1 MKDLSPHARRLLADA
16 RATRVPAS
24 SKLRVRRALAASVAA
39 GISSAAVEAALAAS
53 AAAGTAG
60 SAAAGHGVI
69 TALAVWGGAG
79 IATGVAVTAASVAL
93 LRPAPRDSDRPTP
106 SVAARPRRST
116 ATVPAAP
123 VVRAPPPVAETSTA
137 SAPDAVAR
145 LRHPGVAQELSLLAE
160 ARAALRDG
168 DPERALA
175 LTQQHEQRFGE
186 GALAEE
192 ALAARI
198 LALCALG
205 RREQGRAAVAT
216 LERLAPNSP
225 QLPRARAACADSP

>member
-1 MKDLSPHARRLLADA
+1 MKDLSPHARRLLTDA
-16 RATRVPAS
+16 RATGVPAS
-24 SKLRVRRALAASVAA
+24 SKARVRHAVAASVAA
-39 GISSAAVEAALAAS
+39 GISTAAVEAALATS

-60 SAAAGHGVI
+60 SAAGHGVM

-93 LRPAPRDSDRPTP
+93 LRPAPRESARPTP
-106 SVAARPRRST
+106 SVAARPKRSST
-116 ATVPAAP
+116 ASATAAP
-123 VVRAPPPVAETSTA
+123 GVRAPPAPPVTSTA
-137 SAPDAVAR
+137 SAPDAVVQ
-145 LRHPGVAQELSLLAE
+145 LRHPGVAEELSLLAE

-175 LTQQHEQRFGE
+175 LTQQYEQRFGE

-205 RREQGRAAVAT
+205 RREQGRAAVAA
-216 LERLAPNSP
+216 LERTAPNSP
-225 QLPRARAACADSP
+225 QLPRARAACADNP